1 MLEAKIM
8 IVEDEAILA
17 TDLRN
22 QLQTMG
28 YSVTAIASSKEKALQ
43 RIAEDPPDL
52 VLMDIRIKGRADGID
67 TAREIKARYGIPV
80 IYLTA
85 YADETF
91 LERAKITEPFG
102 YMIKPVETRELHS
115 TIEISL
121 YKVKMDRERERL
133 IIDLEN
139 ALAEVKT
146 LRGFLPICA
155 NCKKIRDDEG
165 YWQRIEKYIEDR
177 SDAQFSHS
185 ICPECSKQLYPDL
198 DIHSD

>member
-198 DIHSD
+198 DIYSD

>member
-1 MLEAKIM
+1 M

-198 DIHSD
+198 DIYSD

>member
-1 MLEAKIM
+1 M